1 MATATAQDEAE
12 IEKAKAEKF
21 IAETPM
27 IDMVES
33 ARVELGR
40 DHSGDEAMWLVFRL
54 RPGVEFGLDF
64 INAGRFNDYAATIQT
79 KILHSG
85 LKRFPYTRVE

>member
-1 MATATAQDEAE
+1 MTAVDEAQL
-12 IEKAKAEKF
+12 EKTQAERF

-33 ARVELGR
+33 VRVELGR
-40 DHSGDEAMWLVFRL
+40 DHTGDEAMWLVFRL
-54 RPGVEFGLDF
+54 HPEVEFDLDLTK
-64 INAGRFNDYAATIQT
+64 AGQFNDYAAIIQT